1 MRTLVLVLLAVT
13 SAACKKERVPLVI
26 DGISSTVPE
35 DWVTIDPERVEKLR
49 NAAQTAD
56 GTVEVAMVGR
66 KPPGAALP
74 WMYLQRTSMR
84 PLMAKPLPVKSVL
97 EGTWLELN
105 QALKE
110 SGLEVVSS
118 TSSLELDSRENCYVT
133 KSKKT
138 PPVLNHTCMR
148 LWVGKTTKK
157 VHSVSVVCL
166 ATEGE
171 DAECQ
176 RIIDARK
183 LTANDALPLE
193 QPLEPW

>member
-1 MRTLVLVLLAVT
+1 MRTLVLLLLALT
-13 SAACKKERVPLVI
+13 TIACKKERVPLVI

-35 DWVTIDPERVEKLR
+35 DWVTIDPERVETLR
-49 NAAQTAD
+49 EAAQSTD
-56 GTVEVAMVGR
+56 GSVEVAMVGR

-84 PLMAKPLPVKSVL
+84 PAMMKPLPVKSVL

-110 SGLEVVSS
+110 SGLELVSS
-118 TSSLELDSRENCYVT
+118 TSSFETDSREHCYVT

-148 LWVGKTTKK
+148 LWVGKASKK

-166 ATEGE
+166 ATEGD

-176 RIIDARK
+176 RVIEARK
-183 LTANDALPLE
+183 LTASDALPLE
-193 QPLEPW
+193 QTLEPW

>member
-1 MRTLVLVLLAVT
+1 MRTLALVLLALT
-13 SAACKKERVPLVI
+13 SIACKKARVPLVI
-26 DGISSTVPE
+26 DGVSTTVAE

-49 NAAQTAD
+49 EAAQTAD

-66 KPPGAALP
+66 KPPGASLP

-84 PLMAKPLPVKSVL
+84 PLMAKPLPAKALL
-97 EGTWLELN
+97 EGTWLELS
-105 QALKE
+105 QALKD

-118 TSSLELDSRENCYVT
+118 TSTLATDSRENCYVT

-148 LWVGKTTKK
+148 VWVGKTSKK

-166 ATEGE
+166 STEGD

-176 RIIDARK
+176 RIIEARQ
-183 LTANDALPLE
+183 LLANDALPLE
-193 QPLEPW
+193 EALAPW